1 LTSPGG
7 MPRNFTL
14 IWLSRTVTYF
24 GDTGMLLTISFAVLT
39 IGQPQQVG
47 YCLGAL
53 IAAKLAAAA
62 IAGGI
67 ADRWGRRRTLVL
79 GDLLLAL
86 LQTATGLVVLSGR
99 ATFEMILCVT
109 IAYGVLSALASPALI
124 GLLPEE
130 VPDALLSRANARLS
144 ASNSAMRLIGPAT
157 AGLIAAAASPGWFYL
172 VDAASSA
179 AAIVPLLAVK
189 RAAQRPVSRPS
200 NEMSILRA
208 TPIAIREVRRH
219 RWYLPSVAGHATAN
233 LGITACI
240 VLGPHVAET
249 SLGGAG
255 SWGLI
260 VAAGGGGALIGGLLL
275 ASLVGPRPLLVA
287 NVAGGLAAL
296 QTLSLI
302 RPEPLIVVALFSA
315 IGSIAVVRVNQVWN
329 SVLQLRVARDVI
341 SSVSALDDIVAFCT
355 LPLGMFLS
363 GLAAA
368 SLGDAWVLAIGGILG
383 LLGPMISLFS
393 PSVWDID
400 LPRKHA
406 PSASGAMI
414 FETASLPSD
423 KSEITIEGP
432 GT

>member
-1 LTSPGG
+1 
-7 MPRNFTL
+7 
-14 IWLSRTVTYF
+14 
-24 GDTGMLLTISFAVLT
+24 
-39 IGQPQQVG
+39 
-47 YCLGAL
+47 
-53 IAAKLAAAA
+53 
-62 IAGGI
+62 
-67 ADRWGRRRTLVL
+67 
-79 GDLLLAL
+79 
-86 LQTATGLVVLSGR
+86 
-99 ATFEMILCVT
+99 
-109 IAYGVLSALASPALI
+109 
-124 GLLPEE
+124 
-130 VPDALLSRANARLS
+130 
-144 ASNSAMRLIGPAT
+144 
-157 AGLIAAAASPGWFYL
+157 
-172 VDAASSA
+172 
-179 AAIVPLLAVK
+179 
-189 RAAQRPVSRPS
+189 
-200 NEMSILRA
+200 
-208 TPIAIREVRRH
+208 
-219 RWYLPSVAGHATAN
+219 
-233 LGITACI
+233 

-275 ASLVGPRPLLVA
+275 GRLVGPRPLLVA

-329 SVLQLRVARDVI
+329 SVLQLRIARDVI

-368 SLGDAWVLAIGGILG
+368 ALGDAWVLALGGILG

-406 PSASGAMI
+406 RLGSGAMI
-414 FETASLPSD
+414 YETSSLPSD
-423 KSEITIEGP
+423 KSKIPTEGP
-432 GT
+432 RT